1 MKYQIHRAVVIG
13 AGTMGAA
20 IAAHLANTGVPVTLL
35 DIVPPTPMAGS
46 ASKEARNKIV
56 NDGLER
62 AKKSRPASFFSSD
75 QFALVK
81 TGNLEDDFDVIA
93 GADWVI
99 EVIIE
104 SLKHKQ
110 DLMARIDTI
119 RKPGAIISSNTS
131 GIPLKDIAAG
141 RSDDFKKHFLGT
153 HFFNPPRY
161 LKLLEIIRTDDT
173 LPEVVEFV
181 SHFGEYRLGKG
192 IVSCKDTPN
201 FIGNRIAFGTGAF
214 GLHYFLKNNYTVDEV
229 DAVTGPT
236 MGHPKTATFRLID
249 LVGIDV
255 WQHVGKNLA
264 VGIPY
269 DTYVMPYL
277 QDERVNGLVNG
288 MVERGWLGNKTKVGF
303 YKEVRT
309 EHGKEFW
316 SLNLETLAH
325 EAPKKVRF
333 ESIGKVREIESLG
346 ERLKAL
352 MKETDRGAL
361 LVKALTLQ
369 SFQYASAIIPEVSDT
384 GKPVDDAVRWGFG
397 HEAGPFE
404 IWDMLGV
411 GGMVELMKTEGFAPA
426 DWVEAML
433 NNGYETF
440 YQYSG
445 DQKIGVYDVAK
456 HRYVPIT
463 RPRGMVLLKDQKVI
477 SQNAGATLYDMGDGV
492 AGVEFHT
499 KMNALDDDIFNIT
512 IEALDRV
519 EKDFDGLVIG
529 SEADNFSAGA
539 NLFMVVVGAQQGM
552 WDTLDEAIRKLQ
564 GLNMRMRY
572 CPKPVVVA
580 PAGLA
585 LGGGAE
591 VTMHASRVVA
601 HSELY
606 IGLVEMGAGVIP
618 AGAGT
623 KELLRRIVNPP
634 MRTQNADAL
643 PYLQRVFE
651 QIGLAKVATS
661 AEEGRQA
668 GFLGK
673 ADRIIMHREHLL
685 TEAKREVLHLAAT
698 GYVPPAPEQVY
709 AAGRDAL
716 AALRVGIHM
725 MAEGKYIT
733 QYEKIIAGKLAYVMT
748 GGELSRPTW
757 VSEQYILDLER
768 EAFLSL
774 CGNEKTQLRMWNL
787 LQTGKPLRN

>member
-1 MKYQIHRAVVIG
+1 MKYQIHNAVVIG

-35 DIVPPTPMAGS
+35 DIVPTPQSSGS
-46 ASKEARNKIV
+46 TSKEARNKIV

-75 QFALVK
+75 QFSLVK

-93 GADWVI
+93 KADWVI

-104 SLKHKQ
+104 SLKPKR
-110 DLMARIDTI
+110 DLMARIDAV
-119 RKPGAIISSNTS
+119 RKQGAIVSSNTS

-141 RSDDFKKHFLGT
+141 CSDDFKKHFLGT

-161 LKLLEIIRTDDT
+161 LKLLEIIRTDDS
-173 LPEVVEFV
+173 LPEVVEFIAR
-181 SHFGEYRLGKG
+181 FGEYRLGKG
-192 IVSCKDTPN
+192 IVHCKDTPN

-214 GLHYFLKNNYTVDEV
+214 GLHYILENNYTVDEV

-264 VGIPY
+264 AGIPH
-269 DTYVMPYL
+269 DGYVMPYL
-277 QDERVNGLVNG
+277 QDEKVNGLVG
-288 MVERGWLGNKTKVGF
+288 TMVQNGWLGNKTKVGF

-309 EHGKEFW
+309 ESGKEFW
-316 SLNLETLAH
+316 SLNLQTLEH
-325 EAPKKVRF
+325 EAPRKVRF
-333 ESIGKVREIESLG
+333 ESVGKVREIEALG
-346 ERLKAL
+346 DRLRAL
-352 MKETDRGAL
+352 MQETDRGAK

-369 SFQYASAIIPEVSDT
+369 GFQYASAIIPEVADT

-411 GGMVELMKTEGFAPA
+411 RETLPLMKAEGFAPA
-426 DWVEAML
+426 PWVEDML
-433 NNGYETF
+433 EAGCESF

-445 DQKIGVYDVAK
+445 GQKTGVYDVVQK
-456 HRYVPIT
+456 KYVPIT
-463 RPRGMVLLKDQKVI
+463 RTQGLVMLRDQKVI

-512 IEALDRV
+512 VEALERV
-519 EKDFDGLVIG
+519 DKDFDGLVIG
-529 SEADNFSAGA
+529 GEADNFSAGA

-564 GLNMRMRY
+564 NMNMRLRF

-591 VTMHASRVVA
+591 ITMHAPRVVA
-601 HSELY
+601 HGELY

-618 AGAGT
+618 AGGGT

-668 GFLGK
+668 GFLTDS
-673 ADRIIMHREHLL
+673 DRIVMHREHQLS
-685 TEAKREVLHLAAT
+685 EAKKEVLHMVAT
-698 GYVPPAPEQVY
+698 GYAPKPPEQVY

-733 QYEKIIAGKLAYVMT
+733 EYEKAIAGKLAYVMT
-748 GGELSRPTW
+748 GGELSRPSW
-757 VSEQYILDLER
+757 VSEQYVLDLER

-774 CGNEKTQLRMWNL
+774 CGNEKTQQRMWNL

>member
-1 MKYQIHRAVVIG
+1 MKVQIHSAVVIG

-35 DIVPPTPMAGS
+35 DIAPKDAPAGN
-46 ASKEARNKIV
+46 KEARNKIV
-56 NDGLER
+56 NEGLEK

-75 QFALVK
+75 QFPLVK
-81 TGNLEDDFDVIA
+81 TGNLEDDFAVIA
-93 GADWVI
+93 QADWVI
-99 EVIIE
+99 EVIVE
-104 SLKHKQ
+104 NLKVKQ
-110 DLMARIDTI
+110 DLMARIDAI
-119 RKPGAIISSNTS
+119 RKPGSIISSNTS
-131 GIPLKDIAAG
+131 GIPLKEIAAG
-141 RSDDFKKHFLGT
+141 RSDDFKQHFLGT

-161 LKLLEIIRTDDT
+161 LKLLEIIRTEDT
-173 LPEVVEFV
+173 RPEVVDYI

-192 IVSCKDTPN
+192 IVLCKDTPN

-214 GLHYFLKNNYTVDEV
+214 ALHFILKNGYTVDEV

-236 MGHPKTATFRLID
+236 MGRPKTATFRLID

-255 WQHVGKNLA
+255 WEHVGKNLA
-264 VGIPY
+264 AGIAY
-269 DTYVMPYL
+269 DTYAMPYL
-277 QDERVNGLVNG
+277 QDEKAKALIKT
-288 MVERGWLGNKTKVGF
+288 MLEKGWMGNKTKAGF
-303 YKEVRT
+303 YKEVKT
-309 EHGKEFW
+309 ESGKEFW
-316 SLNLETLAH
+316 SLNLQTLEH

-333 ESIGKVREIESLG
+333 ESVGKVREIEALG

-352 MKETDRGAL
+352 MQETDRGAV

-369 SFQYASAIIPEVSDT
+369 GFQYASAILPEVADT
-384 GKPVDDAVRWGFG
+384 GKPVDDAIRWGFG
-397 HEAGPFE
+397 HDAGPFE
-404 IWDMLGV
+404 IWDLLGV
-411 GGMVELMKTEGFAPA
+411 RETVELMKAEGFAPA
-426 DWVEAML
+426 GWVDEML
-433 NNGYETF
+433 ASGIERF
-440 YQYSG
+440 YQLDG
-445 DQKIGVYDVAK
+445 DQKIGVYDVSK
-456 HRYVPIT
+456 RKYVPIL
-463 RPRGMVLLKDQKVI
+463 RPQGLLLLKDQKVI
-477 SQNAGATLYDMGDGV
+477 SQNAGATFYDMGDGV

-529 SEADNFSAGA
+529 NEADNFSAGA
-539 NLFMVVVGAQQGM
+539 NLFMVVVGAQQAM

-601 HSELY
+601 HGELY

-623 KELLRRIVNPP
+623 KELMRRVVNPP
-634 MRTQNADAL
+634 MRTQNAEAL

-661 AEEGRQA
+661 AAEARQA
-668 GFLGK
+668 GFLGG
-673 ADRIIMHREHLL
+673 ADRIVMRREHLL
-685 TEAKREVLHLAAT
+685 AEAKKEVLHLAAT
-698 GYVPPAPEQVY
+698 GFAPPAPEPIY

-733 QYEKIIAGKLAYVMT
+733 EYEKVIAGKLAYVMT
-748 GGELSRPTW
+748 GGELSRPAW
-757 VSEQYILDLER
+757 VTEQYILDLER

-774 CGNEKTQLRMWNL
+774 CGNEKTQQRMWNL